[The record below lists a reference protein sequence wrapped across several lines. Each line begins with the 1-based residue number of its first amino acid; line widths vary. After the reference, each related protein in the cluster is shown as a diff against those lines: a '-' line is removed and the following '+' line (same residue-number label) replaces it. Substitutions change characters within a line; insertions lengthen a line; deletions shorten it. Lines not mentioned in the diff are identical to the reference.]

1 MLMFGSILALVI
13 MISIALGFL
22 YFPRSIKTFM
32 GISYEDIEEIFV
44 EVGYDTIHVYTLR
57 EDYKEEFYQR
67 ITKIKVMPTYSHMK
81 AVPKAQFIIRTKK
94 ETYYLCNFYYKTS
107 TSKREEFNLLDK
119 EEFLSLYSLF
129 PNVDIN
135 EYY

>member
-1 MLMFGSILALVI
+1 MKKKIMLMFGSILALVI

-32 GISYEDIEEIFV
+32 GISYEDIEEISV

-67 ITKIKVMPTYSHMK
+67 ITKIKVMPTS
-81 AVPKAQFIIRTKK
+81 F
-94 ETYYLCNFYYKTS
+94 
-107 TSKREEFNLLDK
+107 
-119 EEFLSLYSLF
+119 
-129 PNVDIN
+129 
-135 EYY
+135 

>member
-32 GISYEDIEEIFV
+32 GISYEDIEEISV

-81 AVPKAQFIIRTKK
+81 AGTKK